1 MGCTQGYEG
10 GKTKNPQSQVFSHK
24 SHLYMYIEL
33 GFNGFYKV
41 IIKKTQK
48 KSSNLD
54 VLVKKDDFP
63 IKSANM
69 ALLKNLLFN
78 QQNVCPG

>member
-1 MGCTQGYEG
+1 
-10 GKTKNPQSQVFSHK
+10 
-24 SHLYMYIEL
+24 MYIEL

>member
-1 MGCTQGYEG
+1 
-10 GKTKNPQSQVFSHK
+10 
-24 SHLYMYIEL
+24 MYIEL

-69 ALLKNLLFN
+69 ALLKNILFN
-78 QQNVCPG
+78 QQKFCPG